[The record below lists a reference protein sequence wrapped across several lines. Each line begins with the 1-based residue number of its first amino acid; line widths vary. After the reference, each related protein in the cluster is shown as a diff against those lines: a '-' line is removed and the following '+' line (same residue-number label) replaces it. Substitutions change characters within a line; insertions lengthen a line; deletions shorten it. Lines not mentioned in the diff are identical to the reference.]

1 MSDGPI
7 TPPFGVERFD
17 YFMVRLSRIS
27 TEPERLSGEVERL
40 GTGERRSFETGEQL
54 MNLVAIWSASEP
66 RAETSDRVLSPTL
79 GEGQS

>member
-17 YFMVRLSRIS
+17 YFMVRLSRMS
-27 TEPERLSGEVERL
+27 TEPERLSGQVERL

-54 MNLVAIWSASEP
+54 MDLVAVWSASEP
-66 RAETSDRVLSPTL
+66 RTETSDRQLTPSL
-79 GEGQS
+79 GETGS